1 MPAIFRSC
9 AILTAFAVGTAAL
22 AQTPSGT
29 PSGPPSGAPSTPPSA
44 TSTEAPFQEST
55 VVAELEV
62 IKRLPGPALWKVTKG
77 DAQVII
83 LGGLTPLPHTLEWDS
98 ARIQRALDGASALY
112 LQPRPR
118 LGILGSIGLVFNKSA
133 LELPHGQSLQ
143 QVLTPPERARF
154 LALMAAVHKK
164 PKDYDHWKP
173 AVAGLLLIA
182 DWRKAAGLSEGKPG
196 TTVMHLAKDARVPVR
211 YVGDFDLGPYI
222 KTVRTLSPAA
232 NQACFDAAMDDI
244 DRENAHAHEAATAWA
259 KGDLKGVGQSYRV
272 SVLDRCL
279 LQVPSVQGLVD
290 RGTDEGGKTI
300 QAALSKPGKSV
311 AVVDLNFLMR
321 ANGIL
326 DRLKAQGATISVPE

>member
-1 MPAIFRSC
+1 MPAIFRSF
-9 AILTAFAVGTAAL
+9 AILSAFAVGTAAL
-22 AQTPSGT
+22 AQAPSV
-29 PSGPPSGAPSTPPSA
+29 PPPQSSPQSGPQAAEEPIPES
-44 TSTEAPFQEST
+44 ST
-55 VVAELEV
+55 VVAELDV

-77 DAQVII
+77 DSEVFI
-83 LGGLTPLPHTLEWDS
+83 LGGLTPLPHMLEWDTQ
-98 ARIQRALDGASALY
+98 RIQRALDGSSALY

-133 LELPHGQSLQ
+133 LELPHGQTLDQ
-143 QVLTPPERARF
+143 ALTPPERARF
-154 LALMAAVHKK
+154 LALMAAIHKK
-164 PKDYDHWKP
+164 PKDYAHWKP

-196 TTVMHLAKDARVPVR
+196 TTVMHLAKDRRVPVR

-244 DRENAHAHEAATAWA
+244 DRETVHAREAASAWA

-290 RGTDEGGKTI
+290 KGTDEGVKTI
-300 QAALSKPGKSV
+300 QTALAKPGKSV

-321 ANGIL
+321 AGGIL
-326 DRLKAQGATISVPE
+326 DRLKAQGAEISVPD

>member
-9 AILTAFAVGTAAL
+9 ALLAALAVGTAAL
-22 AQTPSGT
+22 AQTP
-29 PSGPPSGAPSTPPSA
+29 PAPAPAPAAPAQVEGPIP
-44 TSTEAPFQEST
+44 ESPT
-55 VVAELEV
+55 VAELDV

-77 DAQVII
+77 DSQVII
-83 LGGLTPLPHTLEWDS
+83 LGGLTPLPHMLEWDS
-98 ARIQRALDGASALY
+98 QRIQRALDGANALY

-118 LGILGSIGLVFNKSA
+118 LGILGSIGLAFNKGA
-133 LELPHGQSLQ
+133 LELPHGQSLE

-164 PKDYDHWKP
+164 PKDYAHWKP

-196 TTVMHLAKDARVPVR
+196 TTVMHLAKDERVPVR

-244 DRENAHAHEAATAWA
+244 DRESAHARDTASAWA
-259 KGDLKGVGQSYRV
+259 KGDLKGVGQAYRV

-279 LQVPSVQGLVD
+279 LQVPSVQGLLE
-290 RGTDEGGKTI
+290 RGTDEGVKTI
-300 QAALSKPGKSV
+300 QTALSKPGKSV

-326 DRLKAQGATISVPE
+326 DRLKAQGAVISVPD